1 MLQWH
6 ILLFSK
12 GGKGGLAPHLSCL
25 HAVQVQSSCNDM
37 LHVPELGVFGLEP
50 SVLGWPPLPTSANG
64 CGRYKCLFFTDAL
77 TVH

>member
-1 MLQWH
+1 
-6 ILLFSK
+6 
-12 GGKGGLAPHLSCL
+12 
-25 HAVQVQSSCNDM
+25 M